1 MKKITCF
8 LLLAAICSSSYAQK
22 ADTDKKKIKI
32 TIPKSEFFKNIKTY
46 NIIIQG
52 DDSWNATYADPTTK
66 TYEKNVVKNTIEDYT
81 KKDAANP
88 DVRVLMGFKGATYKK
103 ADNGQYL
110 LEGDFKYLVLGKNN
124 EIIYEEGKNAK
135 LYSPT
140 YINGKP
146 YESLAGDLNNIGYKF
161 LKDNNVF
168 ATEKEYTINYGF
180 FDKAEEFSE
189 LVEFNTKTNEFLDKI
204 AANSLDQ
211 SYLTDLEKFYLGY
224 VGKEYKKMKPKDY
237 NKVLYLNLAL
247 TQMFLPN
254 FNKALEYL
262 ETAKQ
267 GAGMMS
273 MWPDEAKANISGL
286 IMVNQNDFTAK
297 VENPTFDSA
306 YYIHLNGSVTQN
318 GETKTG
324 KLKVDRFQNL
334 QEGGIMSSE
343 DPTKAKVWIYKDN
356 GDVDFVVVDD
366 KTTIKTDKGVELRF
380 ISFNNSFLLVEK
392 TADSCFKKYESSSK
406 DVYCE
411 KDGKFAVK
419 K

>member
-1 MKKITCF
+1 MRKITLF
-8 LLLAAICSSSYAQK
+8 LLLAAISSSSYAQK

-32 TIPKSEFFKNIKTY
+32 TIPKSEFFKDIKTY

-52 DDSWNATYADPTTK
+52 DDSWNATYADQTTK

-81 KKDAANP
+81 KKDALNP
-88 DVRVLMGFKGATYKK
+88 DVRVLMGFKGAPYKK

-124 EIIYEEGKNAK
+124 EIIYEEGKNAN

-140 YINGKP
+140 YVNGKP
-146 YESLAGDLNNIGYKF
+146 NESLAGDLNNIGYKF
-161 LKDNNVF
+161 LKDNNIF

-211 SYLTDLEKFYLGY
+211 SYLSDLEKFYLGY

-237 NKVLYLNLAL
+237 NKVIYLNLAL

-286 IMVNQNDFTAK
+286 IMVNQNDFAAK

-324 KLKVDRFQNL
+324 KLKVDRFPNL
-334 QEGGIMSSE
+334 QAGSIMKSD

-356 GDVDFVVVDD
+356 GDVDFVVVND
-366 KTTIKTDKGVELRF
+366 KTTIKTDKGLDLKF
-380 ISFNNSFLLVEK
+380 ISYNNTFLLVENA
-392 TADSCFKKYESSSK
+392 ADSCFKKYESNSK

-411 KDGKFAVK
+411 KDGKFVVK